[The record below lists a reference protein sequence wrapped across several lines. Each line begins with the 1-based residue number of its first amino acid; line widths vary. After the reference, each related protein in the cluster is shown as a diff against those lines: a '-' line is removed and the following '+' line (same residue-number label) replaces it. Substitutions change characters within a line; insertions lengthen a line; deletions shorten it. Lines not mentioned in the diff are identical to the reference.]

1 MANKKEQRLSQLAL
15 EALKD
20 LFINNLLPDRRL
32 LNFADQPL
40 LHPAM
45 TLQTALLLLFEE
57 ALKPRYEQVLA
68 ALEAGVRSNV
78 DFFKRQCLEMVR
90 KRATDC
96 GVVRCGVVQ
105 CDFLRFYFIQYTLCC
120 RLPRPAYLFL
130 SFLFSDRGDAAEQ
143 AGAGVAHAGPA
154 GGAHWRAVHG
164 REHQGR

>member
-1 MANKKEQRLSQLAL
+1 MLSVVLLLHFLLSRHGSLHLSSLNRSFPSLPFPSLFFFTRSMANKKEQRLSQLAL

-45 TLQTALLLLFEE
+45 TMQSALLLLFEE

-90 KRATDC
+90 KRAIDC
-96 GVVRCGVVQ
+96 GVV
-105 CDFLRFYFIQYTLCC
+105 
-120 RLPRPAYLFL
+120 
-130 SFLFSDRGDAAEQ
+130 
-143 AGAGVAHAGPA
+143 
-154 GGAHWRAVHG
+154 
-164 REHQGR
+164 